1 MIGFK
6 RLVGSTTFTGS
17 ISPSK
22 ASAAAVT
29 TGRSA
34 AAVVRRPGGQ
44 WSVLLGLGKATNQ
57 ELGGCRQG
65 AGKLQVVPV
74 CVGEGCRQ
82 QVRFLENPPHAPA
95 QDGGVARNCQPAGS
109 PLRPHRQDGGGLQ
122 ARPWPCALPPAR
134 ASHPGS
140 CRLTGQRAPAFL
152 AQVQHKQ
159 ITSMSF
165 KISLLH
171 GVSSKKY
178 FQYSIHAFSERYS
191 VVPIPDQYWNLWTF

>member
-1 MIGFK
+1 MRREPNLGQSIHFK
-6 RLVGSTTFTGS
+6 RLVGSTTFTRS
-17 ISPSK
+17 IYLSK
-22 ASAAAVT
+22 ASVAAVT

-44 WSVLLGLGKATNQ
+44 WSVLPGIGKATNQ

-82 QVRFLENPPHAPA
+82 QVRFLEDPPHAPA
-95 QDGGVARNCQPAGS
+95 QDGGVARNCPPAGS

-134 ASHPGS
+134 TSHPGS

-159 ITSMSF
+159 ITSMPL
-165 KISLLH
+165 KISLYGFH
-171 GVSSKKY
+171 QRNS
-178 FQYSIHAFSERYS
+178 
-191 VVPIPDQYWNLWTF
+191 